1 MVVQTMDGNGCSKL
15 LVPNPFPE
23 GNGGSNLFLI
33 WCSQHNS
40 ISLLCPPTT
49 KSPQIFE
56 YLNYRHCSSAK
67 KE

>member
-1 MVVQTMDGNGCSKL
+1 MGAQKL

-23 GNGGSNLFLI
+23 GKGESNLFLI
-33 WCSQHNS
+33 WCPQDKS
-40 ISLLCPPTT
+40 ISLLCPPTP

-67 KE
+67 RE